1 MVSKRT
7 LAYNPP
13 SVEQPSIKMAKHPS
27 MVSGNPSVRFGGDN
41 KLVLCLTEG

>member
-13 SVEQPSIKMAKHPS
+13 SSEQLSIKTAKHPS
-27 MVSGNPSVRFGGDN
+27 MVSGIPLVRFVGDN